1 MIVERIKKLCV
12 ERGTTLAEVERSVGL
27 GNGVIRRW
35 DELSPRTD
43 NLMKVAE
50 FFGVTLDS
58 LAREDG

>member
-12 ERGTTLAEVERSVGL
+12 EHGTTLAEVERSVGL